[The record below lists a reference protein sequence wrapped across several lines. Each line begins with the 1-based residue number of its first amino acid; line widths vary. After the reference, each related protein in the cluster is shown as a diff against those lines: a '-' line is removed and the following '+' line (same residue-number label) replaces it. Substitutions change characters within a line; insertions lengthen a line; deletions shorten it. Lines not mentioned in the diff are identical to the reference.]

1 VSVDAWKCDD
11 KVRLASGQKIMVVLG
26 YDSVG
31 SVICRPLDDDR
42 HGGLHVP
49 PSSLVAATEE

>member
-1 VSVDAWKCDD
+1 MSAEAWKCDD
-11 KVRLASGQKIMVVLG
+11 KVRLASRQKIMVVLG
-26 YDSVG
+26 YDGVG